1 MRISWLSAAE
11 IASARQA
18 LTADGA
24 TYDDHFGPDFVVP
37 PAPAGAAL
45 LDWARLTEHVARA
58 ERVSQVVREA
68 GLEAARARF
77 AGSKIAIEAA
87 TLAAA
92 AYEGDELALD
102 EVIGVL
108 QCAIDGY
115 VFYAPFLELMVSL
128 ARSQID
134 GRSGIAG
141 GSGIA
146 AGGDPDG
153 LAGGAGERP
162 RGIDERSGIAGGGD
176 PDGYA
181 GGAGGR
187 PRGIDRA
194 VQTYEEF
201 VAAYARALGDVP
213 HGAERVGAVRDGL
226 ADFYVSVGRLD
237 EAEALFGRRHE
248 EDQGD
253 VAVALS
259 ASRAFLAA
267 GSISHAVR
275 WLGIGAA
282 RAAMLGRDELADR
295 LRTKQ
300 ARVRARLS

>member
-24 TYDDHFGPDFVVP
+24 TYEDHFRPDFAVP
-37 PAPAGAAL
+37 PAPTDAAL
-45 LDWARLTEHVARA
+45 LDWAGITEHVARA

-77 AGSKIAIEAA
+77 TGSGVAIEAA

-92 AYEGDELALD
+92 AHEGDELTLD

-108 QCAIDGY
+108 GCPIDAY

-128 ARSQID
+128 SRNQD
-134 GRSGIAG
+134 
-141 GSGIA
+141 
-146 AGGDPDG
+146 DV
-153 LAGGAGERP
+153 
-162 RGIDERSGIAGGGD
+162 
-176 PDGYA
+176 
-181 GGAGGR
+181 
-187 PRGIDRA
+187 RA
-194 VQTYEEF
+194 VQTYEAF
-201 VAAYARALGDVP
+201 VAAYAGALGAVP

-226 ADFYVSVGRLD
+226 ADFYVSAGRVD
-237 EAEALFGRRHE
+237 EAEALFERRHE

-275 WLGIGAA
+275 WLGIGAV
-282 RAAMLGRDELADR
+282 RAAVLGREELANR
-295 LRTKQ
+295 LRVKQ
-300 ARVRARLS
+300 ARVRERLS

>member
-24 TYDDHFGPDFVVP
+24 TYDDHFAPDFAVP
-37 PAPAGAAL
+37 PVPAGTAL
-45 LDWARLTEHVARA
+45 LDWAGITEHVARA

-77 AGSKIAIEAA
+77 AGSRIAIEAA

-92 AYEGDELALD
+92 AHESNALSLD

-108 QCAIDGY
+108 ACAIDGY

-128 ARSQID
+128 ADRQID
-134 GRSGIAG
+134 RV
-141 GSGIA
+141 
-146 AGGDPDG
+146 
-153 LAGGAGERP
+153 
-162 RGIDERSGIAGGGD
+162 
-176 PDGYA
+176 
-181 GGAGGR
+181 
-187 PRGIDRA
+187 
-194 VQTYEEF
+194 VQAYEEF
-201 VAAYARALGDVP
+201 VAAYARALGEVL

-226 ADFYVSVGRLD
+226 ADFYVSAGRLD
-237 EAEALFGRRHE
+237 EAEALFEQRHE

-275 WLGIGAA
+275 WLGVGAV
-282 RAAMLGRDELADR
+282 RAATLGRDELANR

>member
-18 LTADGA
+18 LTTDGA
-24 TYDDHFGPDFVVP
+24 TYEDHFGPDFAVP
-37 PAPAGAAL
+37 SAPTDVAI
-45 LDWARLTEHVARA
+45 LDWAGITEHVARA

-68 GLEAARARF
+68 GLDAARARF
-77 AGSKIAIEAA
+77 AGSGVAIEAA

-92 AYEGDELALD
+92 AHEGDDLTLD

-108 QCAIDGY
+108 GCPVDAY

-128 ARSQID
+128 SRSQD
-134 GRSGIAG
+134 DA
-141 GSGIA
+141 
-146 AGGDPDG
+146 
-153 LAGGAGERP
+153 
-162 RGIDERSGIAGGGD
+162 
-176 PDGYA
+176 
-181 GGAGGR
+181 
-187 PRGIDRA
+187 RA
-194 VQTYEEF
+194 VETYEAF
-201 VAAYARALGDVP
+201 VAAYAQALGEVP

-226 ADFYVSVGRLD
+226 ADFYVSAGRVD
-237 EAEALFGRRHE
+237 EAEALFERRHE

-275 WLGIGAA
+275 WLGIGAV
-282 RAAMLGRDELADR
+282 RAAVLGREELANR
-295 LRTKQ
+295 LRVKQ
-300 ARVRARLS
+300 ARVRERLS